1 MINETEPLGTV
12 DAGMNHALPLI
23 NAVCRLAG
31 PFNFVEEGRTALQRQ
46 GVLGAVRRHDTPAL
60 FDWLMT
66 TLSFQGIA
74 DRVARQYM
82 REHGSVSWAD
92 IKRELRRKPTCP
104 KLGGF
109 WCFDDCRYEKWSG
122 KCSEPTHISSCP
134 LPTHPLRNGRLN
146 QTAYSLFLFLRD
158 VVGCDL
164 VQWIDDQVADSWAA
178 ETRDPLAASREA
190 LIGPFRGVYGISDKV
205 ISMALSSLLLAAG
218 RRRPHWIDVGASF
231 VVVDSLVHNFLHRTG
246 VLSQCGADHAYG
258 AACYRPGNCADL
270 ISGFAGAIEAR
281 AFNPEFP
288 KVFPRFV
295 QLAIWR
301 YCSESGL
308 EICTGSRVN
317 DRERCDYLYCQL
329 RERCDR
335 VALRK
340 IEENDAS
347 SEV

>member
-1 MINETEPLGTV
+1 MINETEPLRTV
-12 DAGMNHALPLI
+12 DAGMDHALPLI

-46 GVLGAVRRHDTPAL
+46 GVLGAVQRHDTPAL
-60 FDWLMT
+60 FNWLMT

-74 DRVARQYM
+74 DRVAHQYM
-82 REHGSVSWAD
+82 REHGNVTWGD
-92 IKRELRRKPTCP
+92 INRALRRKPDCP

-122 KCSEPTHISSCP
+122 SCSEPLHIGSCP

-146 QTAYSLFLFLRD
+146 QTAYSLFLFMRD
-158 VVGCDL
+158 VVGGDL
-164 VQWIDDQVADSWAA
+164 VQWIDDQVANRYAT
-178 ETRDPLAASREA
+178 ERLDPLAASREA

-218 RRRPHWIDVGASF
+218 RRRSGWIEVGASF
-231 VVVDSLVHNFLHRTG
+231 VVVDTLVHNFLHRTG
-246 VLSQCGADHAYG
+246 ILAECSADHAYG
-258 AACYRPGNCADL
+258 PACYRSGNCADL
-270 ISGFAGAIEAR
+270 IARFATAIDAST
-281 AFNPEFP
+281 FNPEFP

-301 YCSESGL
+301 YCSESGRD
-308 EICTGSRVN
+308 ICNGNRID
-317 DRERCDYLYCQL
+317 DRERCDNSYCQL

-335 VALRK
+335 LSLRK
-340 IEENDAS
+340 IAKNDVIS
-347 SEV
+347 VN